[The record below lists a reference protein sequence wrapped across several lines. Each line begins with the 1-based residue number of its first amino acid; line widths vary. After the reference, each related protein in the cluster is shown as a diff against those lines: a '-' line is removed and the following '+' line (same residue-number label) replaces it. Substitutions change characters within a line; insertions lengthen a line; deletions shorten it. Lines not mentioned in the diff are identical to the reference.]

1 MPSSALKNPIRH
13 QHWDVQ
19 EGEAQE
25 IAPRLKN
32 IAARALVFVSSG
44 KDDDQRTQARF
55 DTLRQASE
63 LIDLLL
69 DAKQE
74 DRWKALVEAL
84 TPDIPL
90 SPNRLIEAGMFAQA
104 IQGIVE
110 SKDFARAAD
119 IADAAHFSKAN
130 PSSQPNRWKKAGQ
143 IFAVPYK
150 GADLYPIYA
159 LEFKEGVRPLP
170 IMGELLSVLGDKDD
184 WQKAFWFGSVNSY
197 LQNKMPKDLLKS
209 KPQEVLRAA
218 EIEAAGVQHG

>member
-1 MPSSALKNPIRH
+1 MSDRALAYVVEFPGTNGDSEVWKSTLWTPYWESIGSAFLRLGFAYNVRRIESITMRDAKRIMNECDNLYRIGGSIMPSSALKNPTRH

-44 KDDDQRTQARF
+44 KDDDQRTKARF

-63 LIDLLL
+63 LIDMLL
-69 DAKQE
+69 DSKQE

-84 TPDIPL
+84 TPDVPL
-90 SPNRLIEAGMFAQA
+90 SPNRLIDAGMFAQA

-119 IADAAHFSKAN
+119 IAEAARFSKTN
-130 PSSQPNRWKKAGQ
+130 TSSQPNRWKKSG
-143 IFAVPYK
+143 
-150 GADLYPIYA
+150 
-159 LEFKEGVRPLP
+159 
-170 IMGELLSVLGDKDD
+170 
-184 WQKAFWFGSVNSY
+184 
-197 LQNKMPKDLLKS
+197 
-209 KPQEVLRAA
+209 
-218 EIEAAGVQHG
+218 

>member
-1 MPSSALKNPIRH
+1 MMIAYNNIHRTGGTTMTSVALTNPARH

-44 KDDDQRTQARF
+44 KDDDLRTKARF

-63 LIDLLL
+63 LIDMLL

-84 TPDIPL
+84 TPDVPL
-90 SPNRLIEAGMFAQA
+90 SPNRLIEAGMFVQA

-119 IADAAHFSKAN
+119 IAEAAHFSKTN
-130 PSSQPNRWKKAGQ
+130 TSSQPNR
-143 IFAVPYK
+143 
-150 GADLYPIYA
+150 
-159 LEFKEGVRPLP
+159 
-170 IMGELLSVLGDKDD
+170 
-184 WQKAFWFGSVNSY
+184 
-197 LQNKMPKDLLKS
+197 
-209 KPQEVLRAA
+209 
-218 EIEAAGVQHG
+218 